1 VGSGGCGRQA
11 RGGDGDP
18 VQEVASGDPILG
30 HGRILVG
37 KRLPGQPP
45 GAIVGVRPVRR
56 SGVRHNHQ
64 MAEAP
69 HERRPRTPLPRD
81 DDRDKPKG
89 FWRTFGGRFWVI
101 IAVLL
106 VLNYLSVAIFAP
118 GREKSVTIPY
128 NPTFLDQVE
137 ADNVTKISAEGEA
150 VSGEFKKAVKYPP
163 NDKNAEEATNFETQ
177 IPTFANNDALSSLL
191 QNHNV
196 QIDAQPINEGRGFL
210 LNLILGFGPVI
221 LLVALFV
228 WISRRAAGGQMNA
241 LGSFGRSRARR
252 IEGAQTKVTFKDV
265 AGIDESKGELTEVVD
280 FLKNPDR
287 YRKLGG
293 RIPRGVLLAGRPGT
307 GKTLL
312 ARAVAGE
319 AGVPFFSVSASE
331 FVEAIVGI
339 GASRVRDLFKQA
351 KESQP
356 AIVFIDELDAIGRS
370 RSSGAPGFGG
380 NDEREQTLNQILTEM
395 DGFESGEAVIVVAA
409 TNRPEVL
416 DAALLRPGRFD
427 RRVTVPPPDKDGRR
441 KILAVHTRSLPLA
454 DDVELDRLAASTPG
468 MVGADLANLAN
479 EAALLAARRGHE
491 QVQEADFTD
500 SLEKIVLGA
509 PRGLVLTDEVKRRTA
524 YHESGHA
531 LVGMLTPGADP
542 VRKVSIIPRTMSLGV
557 TISAPDVE
565 RTNYNEEHMLT
576 RIRVALG
583 GRVAEELVYDSISA
597 GAESDIQQL
606 TMIARQMV
614 GRWGMSRQIGP
625 IAVLPSEAQNPL
637 LPGAAEVS
645 ESTRRLVDEEV
656 RRIVEEAHQEVSRLL
671 AEHRDRLDSL
681 TEALLAAETLDE
693 DDAYAAARVE
703 RQQEE
708 PAPA

>member
-1 VGSGGCGRQA
+1 MP
-11 RGGDGDP
+11 D
-18 VQEVASGDPILG
+18 
-30 HGRILVG
+30 
-37 KRLPGQPP
+37 
-45 GAIVGVRPVRR
+45 
-56 SGVRHNHQ
+56 
-64 MAEAP
+64 EAP
-69 HERRPRTPLPRD
+69 HERRPRTPLPRND
-81 DDRDKPKG
+81 DQGKPKG
-89 FWRTFGGRFWVI
+89 FWRSVGGRFWALVI
-101 IAVLL
+101 VLL

-118 GREKSVTIPY
+118 GREKSVTVPY
-128 NPTFLDQVE
+128 NPTFLQQVTQ
-137 ADNVTKISAEGEA
+137 DNVTKISAEGEA
-150 VSGEFKKAVKYPP
+150 VSGEFKKPVKYPS
-163 NDKNAEEATNFETQ
+163 DAKEAAPNFETQ
-177 IPTFANNDALSSLL
+177 IPTFANHDELSKLL
-191 QNHNV
+191 QDHNV
-196 QIDAQPINEGRGFL
+196 TIEAKPINAGRGFL

-241 LGSFGRSRARR
+241 LGSFGRSQARR
-252 IEGAQTKVTFKDV
+252 IEGAQTHVTFADV
-265 AGIDESKGELTEVVD
+265 AGIDESKSELTEVVD

-293 RIPRGVLLAGRPGT
+293 RIPRGVLLAGAPGT

-351 KESQP
+351 KEAQP
-356 AIVFIDELDAIGRS
+356 AIIFIDELDAIGRS
-370 RSSGAPGFGG
+370 RAAGNAGFGG

-395 DGFESGEAVIVVAA
+395 DGFESSAAVIVLAA

-441 KILAVHTRSLPLA
+441 KILEVHTRSLPLA
-454 DDVELDRLAASTPG
+454 PDVHLDRIAATTPG

-491 QVQEADFTD
+491 QVSEADFTD

-509 PRGLVLTDEVKRRTA
+509 PRGLVLSDEDKRRTA

-557 TISAPDVE
+557 TLSAPDVE
-565 RTNYNEEHMLT
+565 RTNYDERHLHT

-606 TMIARQMV
+606 TLIARQMV
-614 GRWGMSRQIGP
+614 GRWGMSREIGP
-625 IAVLPSEAQNPL
+625 IAVLPSEARNPL
-637 LPGAAEVS
+637 LPGADEVS

-656 RRIVEEAHQEVSRLL
+656 RRIVEEAHVAVTQLL
-671 AEHRDRLDSL
+671 SEHRDRLESL
-681 TEALLAAETLDE
+681 TAALLEAETLDE
-693 DDAYAAARVE
+693 DDAYAAARVDRE
-703 RQQEE
+703 RQ

>member
-1 VGSGGCGRQA
+1 
-11 RGGDGDP
+11 
-18 VQEVASGDPILG
+18 
-30 HGRILVG
+30 
-37 KRLPGQPP
+37 
-45 GAIVGVRPVRR
+45 
-56 SGVRHNHQ
+56 

-69 HERRPRTPLPRD
+69 HERRPRMPPSRD
-81 DDRDKPKG
+81 EDRG
-89 FWRTFGGRFWVI
+89 GGGWRAFRGIGRRFWMLV
-101 IAVLL
+101 ALLL
-106 VLNYLSVAIFAP
+106 VLNYVTVALFAP
-118 GREKSVTIPY
+118 GRERSVTIPY
-128 NPTFLDQVE
+128 NPTFIDQVR
-137 ADNVTKISAEGEA
+137 DGNVSKISATGEQS
-150 VSGEFKKAVKYPP
+150 VSGEFKKEVRYPH
-163 NDKNAEEATNFETQ
+163 DAEPAKNFETT
-177 IPTFANNDALSSLL
+177 IPAFANEVQLSSLL
-191 QNHNV
+191 QNNDV
-196 QIDAQPINEGRGFL
+196 VIEAEPVNEGRGFL

-228 WISRRAAGGQMNA
+228 WLSRRAAGGQMSA
-241 LGSFGRSRARR
+241 LGAFGRSSARR
-252 IEGAQTKVTFKDV
+252 IEGAQTKVTFADV
-265 AGIDESKGELTEVVD
+265 AGIDESKRELTEVVD

-319 AGVPFFSVSASE
+319 AGAPFFSVSASE

-351 KESQP
+351 KEHQP
-356 AIVFIDELDAIGRS
+356 AIIFIDELDAIGRS
-370 RSSGAPGFGG
+370 RSSGTSFGG

-395 DGFESGEAVIVVAA
+395 DGFESSAAVIVLAA

-427 RRVTVPPPDKDGRR
+427 RRVTVPPPDKEGRQE
-441 KILAVHTRSLPLA
+441 ILAVHTRSLPLA
-454 DDVELDRLAASTPG
+454 DDVDLERLAPTTPG
-468 MVGADLANLAN
+468 MVGADLANLSN

-491 QVQEADFTD
+491 RVTMADFTD

-509 PRGLVLTDEVKRRTA
+509 PRGMVLSGEEKRRTA

-557 TISAPDVE
+557 TISAPDEE
-565 RTNYNEEHMLT
+565 RTSLDEEYLLT

-583 GRVAEELVYDSISA
+583 GRVAEEVVYDSISA

-606 TMIARQMV
+606 TAIARQMV
-614 GRWGMSRQIGP
+614 GRWGMSRTIGP
-625 IAVLPSEAQNPL
+625 IAVIPSDAQNPL
-637 LPGAAEVS
+637 LPGAAQVS
-645 ESTRRLVDEEV
+645 ETTQREIDEEV
-656 RRIVEEAHQEVSRLL
+656 RRIVEEAHGAVTRLL
-671 AEHRDRLDSL
+671 TEHRERLDSL

-693 DDAYAAARVE
+693 DAAYEAARVP
-703 RQQEE
+703 RQREPE
-708 PAPA
+708 PASA

>member
-1 VGSGGCGRQA
+1 MPTSS
-11 RGGDGDP
+11 GDG
-18 VQEVASGDPILG
+18 
-30 HGRILVG
+30 
-37 KRLPGQPP
+37 KPP
-45 GAIVGVRPVRR
+45 ERR
-56 SGVRHNHQ
+56 S
-64 MAEAP
+64 
-69 HERRPRTPLPRD
+69 
-81 DDRDKPKG
+81 
-89 FWRTFGGRFWVI
+89 FWRTVGMRFWLLL
-101 IAVLL
+101 AVLL
-106 VLNYLSVAIFAP
+106 VINYLSVAIFAP
-118 GREKSVTIPY
+118 GRERSVTVPY
-128 NPTFLDQVE
+128 LPDFVEQVE
-137 ADNVTKISAEGEA
+137 AGNVTKVSATGDT
-150 VSGEFKKAVKYPP
+150 VSGEFKKEFKPSTDA
-163 NDKNAEEATNFETQ
+163 DAEPAKNFETE
-177 IPTFANNDALSSLL
+177 IPTFANNDDLYALLERE
-191 QNHNV
+191 NV
-196 QIDAQPINEGRGFL
+196 TVEAEPINQGRGFL

-221 LLVALFV
+221 LLVVLFV
-228 WISRRAAGGQMNA
+228 WLSRRAAGGQMNA

-252 IEGAQTKVTFKDV
+252 IEGESTKVTFKDV
-265 AGIDESKGELTEVVD
+265 AGIDESKQELTEVVD

-351 KESQP
+351 KETQP
-356 AIVFIDELDAIGRS
+356 SIVFIDELDAIGRS
-370 RSSGAPGFGG
+370 RSAGTAGFGG

-395 DGFESGEAVIVVAA
+395 DGFESGAAVIVLAS

-441 KILAVHTRSLPLA
+441 RILEVHTRSLPLA
-454 DDVELDRLAASTPG
+454 GDVDLDRLASSTPG

-491 QVQEADFTD
+491 RVSEADFTD

-509 PRGLVLTDEVKRRTA
+509 PRGLVLSDEDKRRTA

-565 RTNYNEEHMLT
+565 RTNYDEEHLIT
-576 RIRVALG
+576 RIKVALG

-614 GRWGMSRQIGP
+614 GRWGMSRVIGP
-625 IAVLPSEAQNPL
+625 IAVLPSEPQNPL
-637 LPGAAEVS
+637 LPGADSVS
-645 ESTRRLVDEEV
+645 ETTRRLVDEEV
-656 RRIVEEAHQEVSRLL
+656 RRIVEEAHTAVSKLL
-671 AEHRDRLDSL
+671 SENRDRLDSL
-681 TEALLAAETLDE
+681 TEALLETETLDE
-693 DDAYAAARVE
+693 DDAYRAARVPRE
-703 RQQEE
+703 YQPT
-708 PAPA
+708 PA

>member
-1 VGSGGCGRQA
+1 MPSS
-11 RGGDGDP
+11 
-18 VQEVASGDPILG
+18 SGD
-30 HGRILVG
+30 
-37 KRLPGQPP
+37 
-45 GAIVGVRPVRR
+45 
-56 SGVRHNHQ
+56 
-64 MAEAP
+64 
-69 HERRPRTPLPRD
+69 
-81 DDRDKPKG
+81 DKKG
-89 FWRTFGGRFWVI
+89 FWRTVGTRFWVLL
-101 IAVLL
+101 AVLL

-118 GREKSVTIPY
+118 GRERSVTIPY
-128 NPTFLDQVE
+128 QPDFVEQVE
-137 ADNVTKISAEGEA
+137 AGNVAKISSTGET
-150 VSGEFKKAVKYPP
+150 VSGEFKKEYKPKGQDV
-163 NDKNAEEATNFETQ
+163 EAAKNFETE
-177 IPTFANNDALSSLL
+177 IPTFANTEELSASL
-191 QNHNV
+191 QEHDV
-196 QIDAQPINEGRGFL
+196 TVEAEPINQGRGFL

-228 WISRRAAGGQMNA
+228 WLSRRAAGGQMNA
-241 LGSFGRSRARR
+241 LGTFGRSRARR
-252 IEGAQTKVTFKDV
+252 IEGAQTKVTFQDV
-265 AGIDESKGELTEVVD
+265 AGIDESKQELTEVVD

-319 AGVPFFSVSASE
+319 AGAPFFSVSASE

-351 KESQP
+351 KEAQP
-356 AIVFIDELDAIGRS
+356 AIIFIDELDAIGRS
-370 RSSGAPGFGG
+370 RSSGQAGFGG

-395 DGFESGEAVIVVAA
+395 DGFESGEAVIVLAA

-427 RRVTVPPPDKDGRR
+427 RRVTVPPPDKEGRR
-441 KILAVHTRSLPLA
+441 KILEVHTRSLPL
-454 DDVELDRLAASTPG
+454 DVDVDLDRIASTTPG
-468 MVGADLANLAN
+468 MVGADLANLSN

-491 QVQEADFTD
+491 KVSLADFTD

-509 PRGLVLTDEVKRRTA
+509 PRGLVLSEEEKRRTA
-524 YHESGHA
+524 YHEAGHA

-542 VRKVSIIPRTMSLGV
+542 VRKVSIIPRSMSLGV

-565 RTNYNEEHMLT
+565 RTNYDEEHLLT

-614 GRWGMSRQIGP
+614 GRWGMSRVIGP
-625 IAVLPSEAQNPL
+625 IAVLPSEGQNLL
-637 LPGAAEVS
+637 LPGAAQTS
-645 ESTRRLVDEEV
+645 ETTQRLVDEEV
-656 RRIVEEAHQEVSRLL
+656 RRIVEEAHNAVSKLL
-671 AEHRDRLDSL
+671 SEHREKLDSL
-681 TEALLAAETLDE
+681 TDALLAAETLDE
-693 DDAYAAARVE
+693 DEAYEAAGVPRE
-703 RQQEE
+703 RE